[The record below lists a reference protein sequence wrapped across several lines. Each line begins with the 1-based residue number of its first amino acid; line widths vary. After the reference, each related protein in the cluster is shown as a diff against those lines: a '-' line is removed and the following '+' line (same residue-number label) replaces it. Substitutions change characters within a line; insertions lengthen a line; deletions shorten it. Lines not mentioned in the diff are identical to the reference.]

1 VIAVMGAIGDQYPSI
16 YSDVDIIARSVGY
29 HREEEIPDVID
40 DSSRRPHFGRLKELA
55 NVIWNHLT
63 RFEAAAR
70 FEREGYPPCWDP
82 DAPVKSLRSFTLRVY
97 RKKHTARPPV

>member
-1 VIAVMGAIGDQYPSI
+1 VPWSNRVVWIS
-16 YSDVDIIARSVGY
+16 
-29 HREEEIPDVID
+29 DVID

-63 RFEAAAR
+63 QFETAAR
-70 FEREGYPPCWDP
+70 LEREGYPSNWNS
-82 DAPVKSLRSFTLRVY
+82 DAPIESLRSFTLPVY